1 VVGGGLAGCEA
12 AWALAER
19 GVSVTLHEMRPVRM
33 TPAHQTDTL
42 AELVCSNTFKSVEP
56 MHAHGLL
63 KAEMRLLG
71 SVVLQAADEA
81 RIPGGSALAVDRR
94 AFAKGVESR
103 VLAHPNVTLVRGEVT
118 ELPSPGIIATGPL
131 TSDTLAAAI
140 AARLGGASLAFYD
153 AIAPIV
159 SADSLDYSRLFKA
172 SRYGKG
178 GGDDYWNAPF
188 TREAYEA
195 FVAALIG
202 GEQYVPGH
210 EFDKVP
216 YFEGCL
222 PVEEMA
228 QRGVETL
235 RFGPMK
241 PIGLVDPN
249 TGREPYAV
257 VQLRQE
263 DRAAQMWNLVGFQAR
278 LKTAA
283 QQKTFRMIPGL
294 EHAEFLRVG
303 SIHRNSYLNAPQ
315 ALTPHLSAKDDPQL
329 LFAGQ
334 LTGVEG
340 YTESAATGMLAGV
353 NLARLLSGEEPLLP
367 PATTMLGALYRY
379 LRETDPARFQPM
391 NANFGLLEPLENAPR
406 DKFKKREALAARA
419 MREMEDFAAPSTAFR
434 V

>member
-1 VVGGGLAGCEA
+1 MGGGLAGCEA

-33 TPAHQTDTL
+33 TPAHQTDGL
-42 AELVCSNTFKSVEP
+42 AELVCSNTFKSTDP
-56 MHAHGLL
+56 LHAHGLL

-71 SVVLQAADEA
+71 SIVLQAADEA
-81 RIPGGSALAVDRR
+81 RIPGGSALAVDRVVFSR
-94 AFAKGVESR
+94 GVEAR
-103 VLAHPNVTLVRGEVT
+103 VSAHPNVTVIRGETT
-118 ELPSPGIIATGPL
+118 ELVSPAIIATGPL
-131 TSDTLAAAI
+131 TSDALANAI
-140 AARLGGASLAFYD
+140 AARLGVQSLAFFD

-159 SADSLDYSRLFKA
+159 SADSLGYGQLFKA

-188 TREAYEA
+188 TKAEYEA
-195 FVAALIG
+195 FVAALIA

-241 PIGLVDPN
+241 PVGLPGDS
-249 TGREPYAV
+249 YAV

-263 DRAAQMWNLVGFQAR
+263 DRAAQMWNLVGFQTR
-278 LKTAA
+278 LKTGA
-283 QQKTFRMIPGL
+283 QQKVFRLIPGL
-294 EHAEFLRVG
+294 TAAEFLRFG

-315 ALTPHLSAKDDPQL
+315 ALSPHLSARDDPRL

-340 YTESAATGMLAGV
+340 YTESAATGILAGI
-353 NLARLLSGEEPLLP
+353 NLARLLVGEEPVLP

-391 NANFGLLEPLENAPR
+391 NANFGLMEPLVDPPR
-406 DKFKKREALAARA
+406 DKFKKKEALAERA
-419 MREMEDFAAPSTAFR
+419 MKQMARFAQEVGVEVVA
-434 V
+434 